1 MPKMWTSVNGIQMS
15 VKERNAQMKME
26 YIRGYEIDEL
36 AEKYTLSVD
45 TVNDI
50 RRKDKWVA
58 ARRTYRDDR
67 KLYVDG
73 KITQLYAGHKV
84 HVNIKYNLAWQKLMN
99 IIDMCL
105 DNPAEYLLNDNG
117 MPKWGALET
126 VATIIER
133 AQNGQGKANGNMPEE
148 VAISLEIQKE
158 KLSILRQQVTGEM
171 SPDAEQEIVQDNFKE
186 ALDNAAKVVWADF
199 TGETK
204 KDLDEV
210 SKGG

>member
-133 AQNGQGKANGNMPEE
+133 AQNGQGKANGNMSEE

-158 KLSILRQQVTGEM
+158 KLSILRQQVTGDL
-171 SPDAEQEIVQDNFKE
+171 SPDAEQEIVKDNFKE

-199 TGETK
+199 KAETK